1 VAACLLLTLLVLRQP
16 VATLSCAVLSLCDCS
31 GTPLTADEALSW
43 ASRGVAASVGAID
56 AELALDRLLVNPL
69 LQYLQPYV
77 TGYRKN
83 IRGRSRSTGTC
94 APSSSTIRLSPRPP
108 HVHARAHAARPA
120 PTQTLACRTSISA
133 PVWRGVRDPWR

>member
-1 VAACLLLTLLVLRQP
+1 MAACLLLTLLVLRQP

-83 IRGRSRSTGTC
+83 IRGRS
-94 APSSSTIRLSPRPP
+94 
-108 HVHARAHAARPA
+108 
-120 PTQTLACRTSISA
+120 
-133 PVWRGVRDPWR
+133 